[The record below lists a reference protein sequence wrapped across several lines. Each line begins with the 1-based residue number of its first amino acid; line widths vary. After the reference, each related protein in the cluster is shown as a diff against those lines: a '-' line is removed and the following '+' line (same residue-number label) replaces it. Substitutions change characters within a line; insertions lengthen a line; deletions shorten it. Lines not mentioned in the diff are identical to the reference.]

1 MPKKYLKTHE
11 RADLIL
17 AFLDDNP
24 QSCARLIARCTGL
37 GLSTVYKTIDQMG
50 DALNKKRIRTS
61 IHHRAT
67 VFSVSKSGTW
77 KVVMGKADGKSNAPK
92 LHPLMQ
98 HLYGQIA

>member
-61 IHHRAT
+61 IHHRAD
-67 VFSVSKSGTW
+67 VFSVNCNLDQ
-77 KVVMGKADGKSNAPK
+77 KVVIAKIGKCAAKRDYLTEA
-92 LHPLMQ
+92 
-98 HLYGQIA
+98 LYGAI